1 MAKRRE
7 QAAGA
12 QAGAP
17 PAPADPAVL
26 AAQTAQAQAK
36 ALTAEA
42 KALAAM
48 AHHDSGAGVGFEGV
62 VAPAVAPTVA
72 PAVAPA
78 VAPMTLGQKIE
89 RIKAELGLEMT
100 LPLPRAV
107 ADANVMLG
115 IEPTGPLGEQVNRL
129 LAELALV

>member
-26 AAQTAQAQAK
+26 AAQTAQAQ
-36 ALTAEA
+36 A